1 MTRTIATLLAAC
13 TLAAAGAASAQ
24 PYPER
29 AARIPYGDLDLAT
42 TAGARAFDARVE
54 TAARNFCRDARR
66 PNSRVPARAEC
77 ERAVREEAVQS
88 LPEYAQVRYAVSRL
102 PVVA

>member
-1 MTRTIATLLAAC
+1 MTRTIATVLAAC

-24 PYPER
+24 E
-29 AARIPYGDLDLAT
+29 ARIAYGDLDLAT
-42 TAGARAFDARVE
+42 TAGAATFDARVQK
-54 TAARNFCRDARR
+54 AARSFCRE
-66 PNSRVPARAEC
+66 SRGATSRISDRTAC
-77 ERAVREEAVQS
+77 ERAVREEAMAQ

>member
-24 PYPER
+24 T
-29 AARIPYGDLDLAT
+29 ARIPFGDLDLAT

-54 TAARNFCRDARR
+54 TAARNFCRAAHR
-66 PNSRVPARAEC
+66 PISRISDRAAC
-77 ERAVREEAVQS
+77 ERAVREEAMQS